1 MTSEDLEPRRS
12 RRRPVP
18 GTLVEIELVGGEE
31 KRWVVDAVDL
41 SADGMGLVLP
51 NELKTGNQVRMT
63 FRLDDGTEISR
74 VSATV
79 QHREPGVGGVHF
91 AEWPEDD
98 RLALLEYL
106 VHRYEHDA

>member
-1 MTSEDLEPRRS
+1 MTSKELEPRRS
-12 RRRPVP
+12 RRRPIP
-18 GTLVEIELVGGEE
+18 ETLVEVETTTGDK

-41 SADGMGLVLP
+41 SADGMCLVLP
-51 NELKTGNQVRMT
+51 NELKMAARVQLT

-74 VSATV
+74 VPAIV
-79 QHREPGVGGVHF
+79 QHHEPGVGGVQF
-91 AEWPEDD
+91 DEWHEDD